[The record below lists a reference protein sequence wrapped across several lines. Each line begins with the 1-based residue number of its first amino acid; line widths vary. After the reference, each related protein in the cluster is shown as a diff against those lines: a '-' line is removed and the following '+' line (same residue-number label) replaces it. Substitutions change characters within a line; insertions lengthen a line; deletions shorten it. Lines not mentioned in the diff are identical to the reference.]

1 MSAANS
7 DDDFTEADLGMGD
20 GLKPG
25 TLTIDPMDSAEFNTS
40 RKIDQHS
47 DRLSFGC
54 QNCEEQGS
62 DSEEEFVLM
71 PISQVQQLK
80 AQYSHLLNKSKRC
93 SETNIVHETDNLIY
107 DGRYFT
113 DKCGVRIPES
123 IKNMEGF
130 GKSDKCKKDD
140 QTPTFPVYADVPY
153 GTSIRQQKELF
164 KHNLEEIRKKNML
177 GPLDVNKNMAQ
188 EDEETKVSTSDEIAM
203 KLASTLQE
211 VEELR
216 TELETCEQRLE
227 SKYKAIDILRQQA
240 EEAQRRFKVREGSTR
255 EVAKKL
261 AQVNIAAGDGSGA
274 RVSSLVPEEFDLG
287 EMTSTK
293 LLKYHLGD
301 RKVKDEKPRMVS
313 QEKYQRMCQE
323 NRELQ
328 ASLEG
333 RTDELRSLTASKMA
347 LSRENDELLA
357 LLDVQERARY
367 EQTRSPGAAEES
379 YGHFSSMELAV
390 LGACRCRISTP
401 DPCGCALAAA
411 NLKKDIVHLKTELSQ
426 YKARRDEAYH
436 TVDAYRKA
444 FDEQLQKNKAL
455 NCQLANLS
463 LGRTADGGHTGKNKA
478 KLALRWL
485 IGSLNDDELSEGES
499 SGCNMTEYELI
510 TYLTEML
517 NEKNEALAHQKLAAQ
532 ILGDRV
538 KTLETQFFKTTD
550 KK

>member
-177 GPLDVNKNMAQ
+177 GPLD
-188 EDEETKVSTSDEIAM
+188 
-203 KLASTLQE
+203 E

-227 SKYKAIDILRQQA
+227 SKYKAIDILRQQ
-240 EEAQRRFKVREGSTR
+240 
-255 EVAKKL
+255 KKL
-261 AQVNIAAGDGSGA
+261 K
-274 RVSSLVPEEFDLG
+274 EDLK
-287 EMTSTK
+287 SVRA
-293 LLKYHLGD
+293 L
-301 RKVKDEKPRMVS
+301 
-313 QEKYQRMCQE
+313 QEKLPRNLPRMCQE

-379 YGHFSSMELAV
+379 YGHFSSMEL
-390 LGACRCRISTP
+390 
-401 DPCGCALAAA
+401 
-411 NLKKDIVHLKTELSQ
+411 
-426 YKARRDEAYH
+426 
-436 TVDAYRKA
+436 
-444 FDEQLQKNKAL
+444 
-455 NCQLANLS
+455 
-463 LGRTADGGHTGKNKA
+463 
-478 KLALRWL
+478 
-485 IGSLNDDELSEGES
+485 
-499 SGCNMTEYELI
+499 
-510 TYLTEML
+510 

-532 ILGDRV
+532 ILGDRN
-538 KTLETQFFKTTD
+538 KTETLKYMCVRE
-550 KK
+550 KNELKY

>member
-261 AQVNIAAGDGSGA
+261 AQEVNHLQYELSCRENTLADCQFVWAQ
-274 RVSSLVPEEFDLG
+274 RFD
-287 EMTSTK
+287 
-293 LLKYHLGD
+293 
-301 RKVKDEKPRMVS
+301 
-313 QEKYQRMCQE
+313 RMCQE